1 MPRVSLRVHAL
12 PFPRN
17 LKVGA
22 SEPRTFFELE
32 FRVEVTCAVLRALCT
47 GIGDRNA
54 FMAYLYLVY
63 SNSKFK
69 LSQTQMTKKPMPWIE
84 VHTHA
89 PARIYTYGN

>member
-32 FRVEVTCAVLRALCT
+32 FRVEVTCGVLRALRT
-47 GIGDRNA
+47 SIGNRNT
-54 FMAYLYLVY
+54 FMNYLYLVY
-63 SNSKFK
+63 SNSKSNSSYRK
-69 LSQTQMTKKPMPWIE
+69 L
-84 VHTHA
+84 V
-89 PARIYTYGN
+89 